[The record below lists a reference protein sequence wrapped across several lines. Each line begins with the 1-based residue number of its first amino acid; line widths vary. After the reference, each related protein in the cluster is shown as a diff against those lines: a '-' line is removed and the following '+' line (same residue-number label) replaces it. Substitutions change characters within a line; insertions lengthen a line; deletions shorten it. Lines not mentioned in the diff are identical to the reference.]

1 MVLRAID
8 AGRRVSLK
16 PDDVA
21 GLLLIHGL
29 ARPGK
34 LGGDTAL
41 LVAIPASCEEDAGTC
56 GQQNEKLRHI

>member
-8 AGRRVSLK
+8 AGRRVSLQA
-16 PDDVA
+16 DDVF

-34 LGGDTAL
+34 LGGDAAL
-41 LVAIPASCEEDAGTC
+41 LVAIPASSEENAGAC
-56 GQQNEKLRHI
+56 GQQNEKLRHV